1 MSRTNAYASEGAS
14 STRLLVPTACR
25 VPCQNRFD
33 DGYRNMRTPA
43 VLKPAVGV
51 WLSGHVSVIRN
62 NNALIWWWC
71 SCSGQGRIE
80 RMHAN
85 GILDGMLAIWLLGL
99 IAKAARSTLLD
110 AN

>member
-1 MSRTNAYASEGAS
+1 MN
-14 STRLLVPTACR
+14 LVVVCE
-25 VPCQNRFD
+25 
-33 DGYRNMRTPA
+33 
-43 VLKPAVGV
+43 L
-51 WLSGHVSVIRN
+51 
-62 NNALIWWWC
+62 